1 MEIKKEVKMDIKQL
15 LDNVKQIHRINFQD
29 IITIDGYDEN
39 FTFNDKYYD
48 IENQRFRNQVISCC
62 HRCETNNCNTVIEKE
77 KDKYQSYKLE
87 NVSHGSHTVDF
98 LNASGLTENDIIQK
112 FKTGWIDT
120 PVLFLMENPSV
131 NYHNMYHFC
140 NDKYPTNAWYWIHGK
155 KELLDSNDIDN
166 YLKQG
171 LYGDMVY
178 ALLNYYKLS
187 NAYLTNIIKCGM
199 NNKSSFEDE
208 EEAYKNEKYLGTELY
223 KEQCKKICVT
233 NILANEIKCLTNNS
247 NKLKVIAFGG
257 NSYSIAKE
265 FFQYSDDETISE
277 LNIQLVQLPHPSSIL
292 SNNYRKYIVKGIM
305 VDLLSDDKKFLIKR
319 PKENVRCI
327 IKDIIDE
334 YKSSGIKVESLSALK
349 RTQKNLVL
357 RYKEK
362 TSIFNDRKYITE
374 VFIMANPN
382 NEYICNPVKIGYG
395 YNFID
400 KTYWGYDYSNKVFI
414 PVESIKTFD
423 IFKKVIEKIAD
434 E

>member
-1 MEIKKEVKMDIKQL
+1 MKS
-15 LDNVKQIHRINFQD
+15 NV
-29 IITIDGYDEN
+29 
-39 FTFNDKYYD
+39 
-48 IENQRFRNQVISCC
+48 
-62 HRCETNNCNTVIEKE
+62 
-77 KDKYQSYKLE
+77 
-87 NVSHGSHTVDF
+87 
-98 LNASGLTENDIIQK
+98 
-112 FKTGWIDT
+112 
-120 PVLFLMENPSV
+120 
-131 NYHNMYHFC
+131 
-140 NDKYPTNAWYWIHGK
+140 
-155 KELLDSNDIDN
+155 
-166 YLKQG
+166 
-171 LYGDMVY
+171 
-178 ALLNYYKLS
+178 
-187 NAYLTNIIKCGM
+187 
-199 NNKSSFEDE
+199 
-208 EEAYKNEKYLGTELY
+208 
-223 KEQCKKICVT
+223 
-233 NILANEIKCLTNNS
+233 S

-334 YKSSGIKVESLSALK
+334 YKSSGVKVESLSALK